1 MAKGVNYG
9 LRLYAVPSASC
20 LIPSLCFVYYC
31 QRPVFKHVQY
41 TALSC
46 GLKTNFHISVKQ
58 GIRLIQ
64 FVNNRL
70 YIQPASLSPTK
81 VVPFCNLRHVQ
92 LQSTIF
98 SVFISGIIR
107 DIITVM
113 FVNITICI
121 YIFQPYKIT
130 YFVTLHTRYVFQY

>member
-1 MAKGVNYG
+1 MNHVCTQFLQPHAMSPP
-9 LRLYAVPSASC
+9 PSSVC
-20 LIPSLCFVYYC
+20 SS
-31 QRPVFKHVQY
+31 QRPVFKHAQC

-58 GIRLIQ
+58 GIWLIQ

-70 YIQPASLSPTK
+70 YIQPASLSPTI
-81 VVPFCNLRHVQ
+81 VVPCCNLRHVR

-107 DIITVM
+107 DIITEM
-113 FVNITICI
+113 FVNITI

-130 YFVTLHTRYVFQY
+130 YFITLHTR